1 MGEQDC
7 TMKEFL
13 SHNFASLRRVSLS
26 HSLRNAPASVAG
38 LQSGLLTKFKL
49 KNNGKKKFI
58 FKLR

>member
-7 TMKEFL
+7 TTMKEFL

-26 HSLRNAPASVAG
+26 HSLGNAPASVAG

-49 KNNGKKKFI
+49 KNNRKKKSLF
-58 FKLR
+58 LN